1 MEVKAREG
9 DLIENLRRV
18 IFDVKGL
25 IHPKDKIV
33 AFPRFLPD
41 LSGDRKRDDTAFG
54 KVYSLPDRFKF
65 LKQNLPSYLV
75 CDSVFDELLCEVP
88 IKEVKKHYVPV
99 EKLQQFHTAK
109 RLDTVETKALK
120 LTELLKGEANFP
132 QDAIGISGSLL
143 AGLHTIDSDIDPIV
157 YGSENCKKAYATL
170 KSLCK
175 DKQSGFGQYS
185 VENLKK
191 LFDFRSKDTIMSFED
206 FIRTESRKV
215 MQGMFNGTDYF
226 LRFVKDWDEIDE
238 NYGDIRYKNCG
249 YARIRA
255 TVEDDGESIFTPC
268 TYRVANM
275 KILEGNEVEEI
286 DEISSFRG
294 RFCEQAT
301 NGETVVAQ
309 GKIEHVVNTKR
320 NREHYRL
327 LLGNKSTD
335 FMILA

>member
-1 MEVKAREG
+1 MKAREG
-9 DLIENLRRV
+9 DLLEAKSGIL
-18 IFDVKGL
+18 FDVKGL
-25 IHPKDKIV
+25 VHPLEKIIC
-33 AFPRFLPD
+33 FPRFIPDIEGERRIKEKAYRKIYALPERFEF
-41 LSGDRKRDDTAFG
+41 LRK
-54 KVYSLPDRFKF
+54 KF
-65 LKQNLPSYLV
+65 PNYLIHDPILDELV
-75 CDSVFDELLCEVP
+75 CKVP
-88 IKEVKKHYVPV
+88 TKDIKRHYIPI
-99 EKLQQFHTAK
+99 EKLQKLRNSKGLNTIEK
-109 RLDTVETKALK
+109 KALRLSK
-120 LTELLKGEANFP
+120 LLKETANFP

-143 AGLHTIDSDIDPIV
+143 AGLHTIDSDIDPVV

-249 YARIRA
+249 YARIRV

-275 KILEGNEVEEI
+275 KILEGNEVEDI

-309 GKIEHVVNTKR
+309 GKIEHVVDTKR
-320 NREHYRL
+320 NRQHYRL